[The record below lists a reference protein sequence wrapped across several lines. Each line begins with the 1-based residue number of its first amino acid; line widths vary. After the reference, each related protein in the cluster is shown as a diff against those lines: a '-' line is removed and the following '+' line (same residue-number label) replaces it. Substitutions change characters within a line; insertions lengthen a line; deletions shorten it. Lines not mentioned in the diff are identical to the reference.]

1 MCGRYVSPDTAS
13 IERAWHIGRINSN
26 PFPRHFNVAPTTTI
40 PLIRGNPATGELEL
54 IDARWGFVPTW
65 WNEPKPPQ
73 HSFNARSEEA
83 AAKVMWRQSYKYSR
97 CLVPAEGWYEWKTV
111 ESTDART
118 GEIRTLK
125 QPHFI
130 FRPDKK
136 LLCFAGLMSTWVT
149 GGDSAKVTCAILT
162 KNAAASLADVH
173 DRMPVVMPDK
183 VFDRWLSPEVTSA
196 DEAATLIGSADSNF
210 EHYPVSTRLNTAKN
224 DDAKL
229 LEPA

>member
-183 VFDRWLSPEVTSA
+183 VFDRWLSP
-196 DEAATLIGSADSNF
+196 
-210 EHYPVSTRLNTAKN
+210 
-224 DDAKL
+224 
-229 LEPA
+229 